1 MDEHK
6 GPQVRV
12 DEVKIP
18 LEQTVQL
25 SAQDEMQAVMD
36 KGLYRAPEDK
46 PVVIWQDDQIVAV
59 ATVGRLRGRI
69 LPRAWAGPL
78 AGYMTDLPLPPEV
91 VGTAPIVTLIFLAH
105 QESECEWLLVVD
117 SETARPRGI
126 LSRRVVL
133 NYVPAADTEL
143 EVFRSSGVRLWGD
156 SEVERTYYYCPVEDR
171 IYGPHAVRPGPDG
184 RMRDRR
190 GHVVEK
196 REAASL
202 DRGGTD
208 ARSIP

>member
-1 MDEHK
+1 MDEYK

-12 DEVKIP
+12 DEGKIP
-18 LEQTVQL
+18 LDLTVQL
-25 SAQDEMQAVMD
+25 SAQDKMQAVMD
-36 KGLYRAPEDK
+36 KGLYRAPGDK

-59 ATVGRLRGRI
+59 TTVGRLRGRI

-78 AGYMTDLPLPPEV
+78 AGYIAGLPLPPEV

-105 QESECEWLLVVD
+105 QAPECEWLLVVD
-117 SETARPRGI
+117 PETARPRGI

-156 SEVERTYYYCPVEDR
+156 SEVERSYYYCPVEDR